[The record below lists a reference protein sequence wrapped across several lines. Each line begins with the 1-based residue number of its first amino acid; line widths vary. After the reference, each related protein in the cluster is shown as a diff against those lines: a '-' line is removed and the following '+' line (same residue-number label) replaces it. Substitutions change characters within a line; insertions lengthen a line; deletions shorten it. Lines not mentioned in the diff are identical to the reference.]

1 MRRALIFTAFLM
13 IGCSTDD
20 HTAAAEIQ
28 LADINALYDVLVDL
42 ESTPDVSRETKRKVE
57 DMIVRKIILVRA
69 VNPKIDDLKGAGLEG
84 LCKAYLFSQR
94 ENLVFFDQNP
104 ELFQI
109 VASYLSSVRDEVEI
123 EITKLK
129 QSIWAHDKCPI

>member
-20 HTAAAEIQ
+20 HTSAAEIQ
-28 LADINALYDVLVDL
+28 LADINGLYDVLVDL

-57 DMIVRKIILVRA
+57 DMIVQKIILVRA

-84 LCKAYLFSQR
+84 LCTAYLFSQR
-94 ENLVFFDQNP
+94 KNSIVFDQNP
-104 ELFQI
+104 ELSKI
-109 VASYLSSVRDEVEI
+109 VVSYLSSVRDEVEI
-123 EITKLK
+123 KIAKLK
-129 QSIWAHDKCPI
+129 QSIWAPDKCPI